1 MGSRTESESE
11 REIWKAMEVAEGARG
26 DNSSSHVLQS
36 ASLTLDTS
44 LSLPDLTPPL
54 MFVSFTSLSLFFLN
68 KKVRRRIIRVYLF
81 FVLQYQRAV
90 QGFV

>member
-54 MFVSFTSLSLFFLN
+54 MFVSFTSLSLFFF
-68 KKVRRRIIRVYLF
+68 K
-81 FVLQYQRAV
+81 
-90 QGFV
+90 

>member
-1 MGSRTESESE
+1 MRSGSQFPKSILVIRKKQVGNITNMGSRTESESE

-36 ASLTLDTS
+36 SSLTLDTS

-54 MFVSFTSLSLFFLN
+54 MFVSFTSFFL
-68 KKVRRRIIRVYLF
+68 K
-81 FVLQYQRAV
+81 
-90 QGFV
+90 